1 LPERRREIMRKKI
14 LIIDDEEDFAYFI
27 KANLE
32 LISNYEVIVCTKG
45 KKGLK
50 AVARQKPDLVLL
62 DILMPG
68 MDGFEVLKRLKKSE
82 KTMKIPV
89 IMLTAKNEDESKIE
103 AAGLFCED
111 YIVKPVEIRV
121 LNSKI
126 HKILSITAGVK

>member
-1 LPERRREIMRKKI
+1 MRKKI
-14 LIIDDEEDFAYFI
+14 FIIDDEEDFAYFI

-32 LISNYEVIVCTKG
+32 LVSNYEVMIYTRG

-50 AVARQKPDLVLL
+50 AAVEEKPVLILL
-62 DILMPG
+62 DIMMPG

-82 KTMKIPV
+82 KTMGIPV

-103 AAGLFCED
+103 AAGLYCED

-126 HKILSITAGVK
+126 HKILSITEKR

>member
-1 LPERRREIMRKKI
+1 MSKKI
-14 LIIDDEEDFAYFI
+14 FIIDDEEDFAYFI

-32 LISNYEVIVCTKG
+32 LVSNYEVMIYTKG

-50 AVARQKPDLVLL
+50 AAVEEKPALILL
-62 DILMPG
+62 DIMMPG

-82 KTMKIPV
+82 KTMRIPV

-103 AAGLFCED
+103 AVGLYCED

-121 LNSKI
+121 LNAKI
-126 HKILSITAGVK
+126 HRILSITSAR

>member
-1 LPERRREIMRKKI
+1 MRKKI
-14 LIIDDEEDFAYFI
+14 LIIDDEQDFAYFI

-32 LISNYEVIVCTKG
+32 LVSNCEVIVCTKG
-45 KKGLK
+45 KKGIK
-50 AVARQKPDLVLL
+50 AAVKEMPALILL
-62 DILMPG
+62 DIMMPG

-89 IMLTAKNEDESKIE
+89 IMLTAKNEDKSKIE
-103 AAGLFCED
+103 AAGLYCED

-126 HKILSITAGVK
+126 HKILSIVAGH

>member
-1 LPERRREIMRKKI
+1 MRNKI

-32 LISNYEVIVCTKG
+32 LVSNYEVMIYIKG

-50 AVARQKPDLVLL
+50 AAVKEKPVLILL
-62 DILMPG
+62 DIMMPG

-82 KTMKIPV
+82 KTMRIPV
-89 IMLTAKNEDESKIE
+89 IMLTARNEDESKIE
-103 AAGLFCED
+103 AAGLYCED
-111 YIVKPVEIRV
+111 YIVKPVEMRV

-126 HKILSITAGVK
+126 HKILSITEKR

>member
-1 LPERRREIMRKKI
+1 MSKKI
-14 LIIDDEEDFAYFI
+14 FIIDDEEDFAYFI

-32 LISNYEVIVCTKG
+32 LVSNYEVMIYTRG

-50 AVARQKPDLVLL
+50 AAVEEKPVLILL
-62 DILMPG
+62 DIMMPG

-82 KTMKIPV
+82 KTMRIPV
-89 IMLTAKNEDESKIE
+89 IMLTARNEDESKIE
-103 AAGLFCED
+103 AVGLYCED

-126 HKILSITAGVK
+126 HRILSITEKR